1 MSFLDYINTFEF
13 NTYNGLKEPDFRE
26 CWDQSENLGGKLK
39 NLYFVQSY
47 AK

>member
-1 MSFLDYINTFEF
+1 MSKEAAQKAVSFL
-13 NTYNGLKEPDFRE
+13 
-26 CWDQSENLGGKLK
+26 DQSENLGGKLK